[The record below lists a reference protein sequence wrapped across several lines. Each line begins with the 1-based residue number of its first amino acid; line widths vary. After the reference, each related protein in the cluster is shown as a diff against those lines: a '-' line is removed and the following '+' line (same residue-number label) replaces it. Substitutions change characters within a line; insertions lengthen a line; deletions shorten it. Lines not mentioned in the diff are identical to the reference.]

1 MITTY
6 NDNPTY
12 SLRLVNNESGRG
24 VDVVIVDR
32 EGKIIND
39 GYILGIDE
47 TGVTRYGGVDPTA
60 AGWLRLPCENE
71 GEIALSPYNNR
82 AANDEGDEW

>member
-6 NDNPTY
+6 NDNPRY
-12 SLRLVNNESGRG
+12 SLRLVDNESGRG
-24 VDVVIVDR
+24 VDLVIVDR
-32 EGKIIND
+32 EGIIIDD

-47 TGVTRYGGVDPTA
+47 TGVTRYGGVNPEA

-71 GEIALSPYNNR
+71 GEIALSPDDNR
-82 AANDEGDEW
+82 APNDEGDEW